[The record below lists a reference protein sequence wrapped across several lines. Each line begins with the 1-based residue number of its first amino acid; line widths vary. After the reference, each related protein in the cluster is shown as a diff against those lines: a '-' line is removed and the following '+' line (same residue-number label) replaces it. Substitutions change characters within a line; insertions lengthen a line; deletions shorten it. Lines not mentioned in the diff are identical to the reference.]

1 MYSAYISGVWMSLNV
16 DVQDVSIRNS
26 IIKMLSEQHPLS
38 AKEIFEIIILK
49 QKNASYPAVYKTLKM
64 LTRERKLLKHNR
76 KFSLNLDWIKE
87 LKNFSE
93 KVEENYTNKLSNL
106 PSLDKLEQHKTYTFR
121 FINLAEAEEYRK
133 RLQTEYIS
141 ERRIFPYC
149 AIYNHL
155 RSPVIQSDKS
165 IATMNS
171 VIKRRINSYLAVASD
186 TPIDRWCAK
195 FYSVNK
201 TIMVKIGLIIPTARL
216 CETMVLGDVI
226 IQTFIPENIQNY
238 MDYIYKKSKKVDD
251 INIFEFYEKAYKTPS
266 KPKVVVIR
274 NDQIANH
281 IRVQVM
287 NYFRKR

>member
-1 MYSAYISGVWMSLNV
+1 MNLNI
-16 DVQDVSIRNS
+16 DVQNASIRNN

-38 AKEIFEIIILK
+38 AKEIFEIIIIN

-64 LTRERKLLKHNR
+64 LTREKKLVKHNR

-87 LKNFSE
+87 MKSFSE
-93 KVEENYTNKLSNL
+93 KVEENYTHKLSNL
-106 PSLDKLEQHKTYTFR
+106 PSLDKFEQHKTHTFK

-141 ERRIFPYC
+141 DKRIFPYC

-155 RSPVIQSDKS
+155 RSPVIQTGKS
-165 IATMNS
+165 ITTIQT
-171 VIKRRINSYLAVASD
+171 VVQRRINSYLAVAAD

-201 TIMVKIGLIIPTARL
+201 TISVKLGLIIPTARL

-226 IQTFIPENIQNY
+226 IQTFIPENIQTY
-238 MDYIYKKSKKVDD
+238 MDYVYKKAKKVDD
-251 INIFEFYEKAYKTPS
+251 INIYEFYEKAYKTPS

-281 IRVQVM
+281 IRVQIM
-287 NYFRKR
+287 NYFRKK